1 MRCSAYHTVTLN
13 ASTSK
18 QHACA
23 LGLKTFELTTISQTT
38 ISMKINWFWQFLLTL
53 MRERMLC
60 LMYTIARFANKGSFS
75 CSQVIILMCFVH
87 LLANQYTA
95 FKWKDIILRFVVSQ
109 GSMQKHNISAKNYW
123 RSPISAVDWRTNLN
137 FAHRQY
143 WTSSVINCSCLEK
156 PHGINKKVSKW
167 SSVWEV
173 IPTGEKLRHFDPFC
187 LQIKSQFGSVHS
199 LTKKQTFQHYAECS
213 PIHKPKII
221 DAACTVS
228 TAGSM

>member
-38 ISMKINWFWQFLLTL
+38 ISMKINWFWQFLTL

-95 FKWKDIILRFVVSQ
+95 FKWKDIILRFVVSH

-123 RSPISAVDWRTNLN
+123 RSPISAVDWLTD
-137 FAHRQY
+137 
-143 WTSSVINCSCLEK
+143 S
-156 PHGINKKVSKW
+156 
-167 SSVWEV
+167 
-173 IPTGEKLRHFDPFC
+173 TG
-187 LQIKSQFGSVHS
+187 QAQS
-199 LTKKQTFQHYAECS
+199 LTVVA
-213 PIHKPKII
+213 
-221 DAACTVS
+221 
-228 TAGSM
+228 